1 MAGEK
6 TKKKVTKKTLKK
18 VKKKTPKKI
27 TKKTPTKATKKAR
40 RKAAQRITKKVTRK
54 TPKKALP
61 KKIKTRKTVKVKP
74 RKIVKSKLH
83 EESEE
88 ERKVA
93 LRRSLV
99 QKREEIVKEA
109 KNEISKY
116 IKGEARQLVDTALDN
131 GDWSV
136 IDLSEDI
143 SLRQLSTHRENLL
156 KIDEAIRK
164 INEGTYGIC
173 EDCGEEISEA
183 RLKVLPFATH
193 CRDCQE
199 IREQL
204 EVVER
209 KEEIG

>member
-1 MAGEK
+1 MAGRK
-6 TKKKVTKKTLKK
+6 TKKNI
-18 VKKKTPKKI
+18 KKKILKKI
-27 TKKTPTKATKKAR
+27 TKKTPKKMTVKTPKKATKKTR
-40 RKAAQRITKKVTRK
+40 RKAAQRIIKKLTRK
-54 TPKKALP
+54 TPKKAIP
-61 KKIKTRKTVKVKP
+61 KKIKTRKTVRVKP
-74 RKIVKSKLH
+74 RKIVKRKLR

-109 KNEISKY
+109 KTEISKY

-173 EDCGEEISEA
+173 EDCGEEINEA

-204 EVVER
+204 AVLER
-209 KEEIG
+209 EGVG